1 MTPAEAITVPGY
13 FWVGFIAFVIAAIAV
28 DMGLFHRKAHVIRA
42 KEAGIMVAVWVT
54 LAALFGGWIT
64 YEFGT
69 HKGLEFATGYL
80 IELSLSIDNI
90 FVFVMIFSHF
100 RVPYQYQHR
109 VLVWGIL
116 GALILRG
123 LMIGLGAA
131 LVQEYS
137 WVLYF
142 FGAFLIYTGI
152 KMLVISDKDEDLD
165 PEHNA
170 LVKFARKCFPVTP
183 KYHEQ
188 HFFVKLD
195 GKWFITPLFIVVL
208 MVETTDVMFA
218 LDSIPAIFA
227 ITTDPFIVY
236 TANILAIMGLRSLY
250 FLLADMVKRFQYLK
264 IGISFLLMFVGVK
277 LLALDVYH
285 IPTGFSLAFIVLT
298 IATSVFASLYVTRKR
313 GRKKHADGAGPV
325 G

>member
-1 MTPAEAITVPGY
+1 MTPTEAIVVPGY
-13 FWVGFIAFVIAAIAV
+13 FWFGFITFVLAAVAV
-28 DMGLFHRKAHVIRA
+28 DLGLFHRKAHEIQA
-42 KEAGIMVAVWVT
+42 KEAGIMVTVWV
-54 LAALFGGWIT
+54 LIAALFGGWIT
-64 YEFGT
+64 HQFG
-69 HKGLEFATGYL
+69 HAKGLEFATGYL

-100 RVPYQYQHR
+100 RVPQQYQHR
-109 VLVWGIL
+109 VLLWGIF

-123 LMIGLGAA
+123 IMIGLGAA
-131 LVQEYS
+131 LVQQYS

-152 KMLVISDKDEDLD
+152 KMLVMSEQNEDLD
-165 PEHNA
+165 PEHNP
-170 LVKFARKCFPVTP
+170 LVQFTRKFFPVTA
-183 KYHEQ
+183 KYHGQ
-188 HFFVKLD
+188 NFFVKID

-208 MVETTDVMFA
+208 MVETSDIMFA

-250 FLLADMVKRFQYLK
+250 FMLADMVKRFQYLK
-264 IGISFLLMFVGVK
+264 IGISFLLMFVGMK
-277 LLALDVYH
+277 LLLLDFYH

-298 IATSVFASLYVTRKR
+298 IATSVFASLYMTRKR
-313 GRKKHADGAGPV
+313 TRTKKKS
-325 G
+325 